1 MGKDLKYIDLITD
14 NGNSTV
20 SDDTAASNAQL
31 NAAEKNG
38 VADAYTNTYGN
49 KIDSAINNWLSNR
62 GFDYNT
68 SNDKDYQKYVEQ
80 YKDNTQTGAQLSR
93 QTAAQL
99 ANGYEPSYADI
110 VAGEVANKQMENV
123 SDAVPTYKQMAQLD
137 YNAEQNRLA
146 NAGNIYS
153 QLDSTKYSRNRDLT
167 QDYKNQLNTLYN
179 RYVAERQS
187 NLQLNELNNSIYGT
201 KLSAEQNRL
210 EDERNSENNRYLYNT
225 QSADSKAQIA
235 QAETENNRKIEYA
248 KSEDAYNN
256 WVEMVKDMQEESK
269 DKGKTRNAEAVFAA
283 MGVTKNDFKEDGDK
297 YDEKGINNYVTYS
310 KAYIDGAL
318 EAGRINSD
326 ERDYLYNKIGV
337 TSDDEKYNNGIA
349 ESFINAYLKK
359 EDKNGNVSYANEAF
373 TKKQLEIGFDKGHIS
388 KDDVAYIAA
397 KLGINI

>member
-1 MGKDLKYIDLITD
+1 MGKDMKYLDVAED
-14 NGNSTV
+14 NAAKAATESGTYSG
-20 SDDTAASNAQL
+20 SYGDKIDTA
-31 NAAEKNG
+31 
-38 VADAYTNTYGN
+38 
-49 KIDSAINNWLSNR
+49 INSWLSNR

-80 YKDNTQTGAQLSR
+80 YKDNTQTGVQLSR

-146 NAGNIYS
+146 NTGNIYS
-153 QLDSTKYSRNRDLT
+153 QLDSTNYSRSRDT
-167 QDYKNQLNTLYN
+167 EQDYKNRLNALYN
-179 RYVAERQS
+179 RYVADRQS
-187 NLQLNELNNSIYGT
+187 NLQLNELNNNIYET
-201 KLSAEQNRL
+201 KLNAEQNRI
-210 EDERNSENNRYLYNT
+210 EDERNAENSRYIYNT
-225 QSADSKAQIA
+225 QSADIKAQIA
-235 QAETENNRKIEYA
+235 QAEAENNRKIEYA

-256 WVEMVKDMQEESK
+256 WLARVSEMQKADEN
-269 DKGKTRNAEAVFAA
+269 KGKTRNAEAVFAA
-283 MGVTKNDFKEDGDK
+283 MGVTENDFKEDGDK

>member
-1 MGKDLKYIDLITD
+1 MKYLDVAED
-14 NGNSTV
+14 NAAKAATESGTYSG
-20 SDDTAASNAQL
+20 SYGDKIDTA
-31 NAAEKNG
+31 
-38 VADAYTNTYGN
+38 
-49 KIDSAINNWLSNR
+49 INSWLSNR

-146 NAGNIYS
+146 NASNIYS
-153 QLDSTKYSRNRDLT
+153 QLDSTNYSRSRDLT
-167 QDYKNQLNTLYN
+167 QDYKNQLNALYN
-179 RYVAERQS
+179 RYVTDRQS
-187 NLQLNELNNSIYGT
+187 DIQLDELNNSIYGT

-235 QAETENNRKIEYA
+235 QAEAENNRKIEYA

-256 WVEMVKDMQEESK
+256 WVEMVKDMQKESK

>member
-1 MGKDLKYIDLITD
+1 MKYLDVAEDNAGKAATESGTYSGSYGDKI
-14 NGNSTV
+14 
-20 SDDTAASNAQL
+20 DTA
-31 NAAEKNG
+31 
-38 VADAYTNTYGN
+38 
-49 KIDSAINNWLSNR
+49 INSWLSNR

-146 NAGNIYS
+146 NTGNIYS
-153 QLDSTKYSRNRDLT
+153 QLDSTEYSRNRDLT

-179 RYVAERQS
+179 RYVADRQS
-187 NLQLNELNNSIYGT
+187 NLQLNELNNNIYET
-201 KLSAEQNRL
+201 KLNAEQNRI
-210 EDERNSENNRYLYNT
+210 EDERNAENSRYIYNT
-225 QSADSKAQIA
+225 QSADSKA
-235 QAETENNRKIEYA
+235 ENNRKIEYA

-256 WVEMVKDMQEESK
+256 WVERVKDMQKKSK

-283 MGVTKNDFKEDGDK
+283 MGVTKKDFKEDGDK

>member
-1 MGKDLKYIDLITD
+1 MGKDMKYLDVAED
-14 NGNSTV
+14 NAARAATESGTYSG
-20 SDDTAASNAQL
+20 SYGDKIDTA
-31 NAAEKNG
+31 
-38 VADAYTNTYGN
+38 
-49 KIDSAINNWLSNR
+49 INSWLSNR

-110 VAGEVANKQMENV
+110 VTGEVANKQMENV

-153 QLDSTKYSRNRDLT
+153 QLDSTEYSRNRDLT

-179 RYVAERQS
+179 RYVADRQS
-187 NLQLNELNNSIYGT
+187 DLQLDELNNSIYET
-201 KLSAEQNRL
+201 KLNAEQNRI
-210 EDERNSENNRYLYNT
+210 EDERNAENSRYIYNT

-235 QAETENNRKIEYA
+235 QAEEENDRKIQYN
-248 KSEDAYNN
+248 KSQDAYNN
-256 WVEMVKDMQEESK
+256 WLASVSEMQKADEN
-269 DKGKTRNAEAVFAA
+269 KGKTRNAEAVFAA
-283 MGVTKNDFKEDGDK
+283 MGVSKADFKEGGDK

-326 ERDYLYNKIGV
+326 ERNYLYNKIGV
-337 TSDDEKYNNGIA
+337 TSDNESYNNSIA

-373 TKKQLEIGFDKGHIS
+373 TKKQLEVGFDNGYIS
-388 KDDVAYIAA
+388 SDDVAYIAA
-397 KLGINI
+397 KLGLEI

>member
-1 MGKDLKYIDLITD
+1 MGKDMKYLDVAED
-14 NGNSTV
+14 NAAKAATESETYSGSYG
-20 SDDTAASNAQL
+20 DKIDTA
-31 NAAEKNG
+31 
-38 VADAYTNTYGN
+38 
-49 KIDSAINNWLSNR
+49 INSWLSNR

-123 SDAVPTYKQMAQLD
+123 SDAVPTYKRMAQLD

-153 QLDSTKYSRNRDLT
+153 QLDSTEYSRNRDLT

-179 RYVAERQS
+179 RYVADRQS
-187 NLQLNELNNSIYGT
+187 DLQLDELNNSIYET
-201 KLSAEQNRL
+201 KLNAEQNRI
-210 EDERNSENNRYLYNT
+210 EDERNAENSRYIYNT

-235 QAETENNRKIEYA
+235 QAEEENDRKIQYN
-248 KSEDAYNN
+248 KSQDAYNN
-256 WVEMVKDMQEESK
+256 WLARVSEMQKADEN
-269 DKGKTRNAEAVFAA
+269 KGKTRNAEAVFAA
-283 MGVTKNDFKEDGDK
+283 MGVSKADFKEGGDK

-326 ERDYLYNKIGV
+326 ERNYLYNKIGV
-337 TSDDEKYNNGIA
+337 TSDNESYNNSIA

-373 TKKQLEIGFDKGHIS
+373 TKKQLEVGFDNGYIS
-388 KDDVAYIAA
+388 SDDVAYIAA
-397 KLGINI
+397 KLGLEI

>member
-1 MGKDLKYIDLITD
+1 MGKDMKYLDVAED
-14 NGNSTV
+14 NAAKAATESGTYSG
-20 SDDTAASNAQL
+20 SYGDKIDTA
-31 NAAEKNG
+31 
-38 VADAYTNTYGN
+38 
-49 KIDSAINNWLSNR
+49 INSWLSNR

-80 YKDNTQTGAQLSR
+80 YKDNTKTGAQLSR

-153 QLDSTKYSRNRDLT
+153 QLDSTEYSRNRDLT

-179 RYVAERQS
+179 RYVADRQS
-187 NLQLNELNNSIYGT
+187 NLQLNELNNNIYET
-201 KLSAEQNRL
+201 KLNAEQNRI
-210 EDERNSENNRYLYNT
+210 EDERNAENSRYIYNT
-225 QSADSKAQIA
+225 QSADSKAQLA
-235 QAETENNRKIEYA
+235 QAEAENNRKIEYA
-248 KSEDAYNN
+248 KSEDVYNN
-256 WVEMVKDMQEESK
+256 WVERVKDMQKKSK

-283 MGVTKNDFKEDGDK
+283 MGVTKKDFKEDGDK

>member
-1 MGKDLKYIDLITD
+1 MKYLDVAED
-14 NGNSTV
+14 NAAKAATESGTYSG
-20 SDDTAASNAQL
+20 SYGDKIDTA
-31 NAAEKNG
+31 
-38 VADAYTNTYGN
+38 
-49 KIDSAINNWLSNR
+49 INSWLSNR

-153 QLDSTKYSRNRDLT
+153 QLDSTEYSRNRDLT

-179 RYVAERQS
+179 RYVADRQS
-187 NLQLNELNNSIYGT
+187 DLQLNELNNNIYET
-201 KLSAEQNRL
+201 KLNAEQNRI
-210 EDERNSENNRYLYNT
+210 EDERNAENSRYIYNT

-235 QAETENNRKIEYA
+235 QAEEENGRKIQYN
-248 KSEDAYNN
+248 KSQDAYNN
-256 WVEMVKDMQEESK
+256 WLARVSEMQKADEN
-269 DKGKTRNAEAVFAA
+269 KGKTRNAEAVFAA
-283 MGVTKNDFKEDGDK
+283 MGVSKADFKEGGDK

>member
-1 MGKDLKYIDLITD
+1 MAYEKKFLDLMGDSGR
-14 NGNSTV
+14 NTV
-20 SDDTAASNAQL
+20 SSDIVASNSQL
-31 NAAEKNG
+31 NTAENNG

-49 KIDSAINNWLSNR
+49 KIDSAINTWLNGR

-68 SNDKDYQKYVEQ
+68 TNDKDYQNYVEQ
-80 YKDNTQTGAQLSR
+80 YKSNALKGQELSR
-93 QTAAQL
+93 QTANRL
-99 ANGYEPSYADI
+99 ANGYTPSYADI
-110 VAGEVANKQMENV
+110 VGNEVTGKQMENV
-123 SDAVPTYKQMAQLD
+123 SDAAPAYKQMAELS

-146 NAGNIYS
+146 NASNIYS
-153 QLDSTKYSRNRDLT
+153 QLDSTNYSRSRDT
-167 QDYKNQLNTLYN
+167 EQDYKNRLNALYN
-179 RYVAERQS
+179 RYVTDRQS
-187 NLQLNELNNSIYGT
+187 DIQLDELNNSIYGT

-210 EDERNSENNRYLYNT
+210 EDERNSDNNRYLYNT

-235 QAETENNRKIEYA
+235 QAEAENNRKIEYA

>member
-1 MGKDLKYIDLITD
+1 MKYLDVAED
-14 NGNSTV
+14 NAAKAATESGTYSG
-20 SDDTAASNAQL
+20 SYGDKIDTA
-31 NAAEKNG
+31 
-38 VADAYTNTYGN
+38 
-49 KIDSAINNWLSNR
+49 INSWLSNR

-80 YKDNTQTGAQLSR
+80 YKDNTQTGEQLSR

-153 QLDSTKYSRNRDLT
+153 QLDSTNYSRSRDT
-167 QDYKNQLNTLYN
+167 EQDYKNRLNALYN
-179 RYVAERQS
+179 RYVADRQS
-187 NLQLNELNNSIYGT
+187 DLQLNELNNNIYET
-201 KLSAEQNRL
+201 KLNAEQNRI
-210 EDERNSENNRYLYNT
+210 EDERNAENSRYIYNT

-235 QAETENNRKIEYA
+235 QAEEENDRKIQYN
-248 KSEDAYNN
+248 KSQDAYNN
-256 WVEMVKDMQEESK
+256 WLARVSEMQKADEN
-269 DKGKTRNAEAVFAA
+269 KGKTRNAEAVFAA
-283 MGVTKNDFKEDGDK
+283 MGVTENDFKEDGDK

>member
-1 MGKDLKYIDLITD
+1 MGKDLKYLDVAED
-14 NGNSTV
+14 NAARAATESGTYSG
-20 SDDTAASNAQL
+20 SYGDKIDTA
-31 NAAEKNG
+31 
-38 VADAYTNTYGN
+38 
-49 KIDSAINNWLSNR
+49 INSWLSNR

-93 QTAAQL
+93 QTADRL
-99 ANGYEPSYADI
+99 ANGYTPSYADI

-153 QLDSTKYSRNRDLT
+153 QLDSTEYSRNRDLT

-179 RYVAERQS
+179 RYVADRQS
-187 NLQLNELNNSIYGT
+187 DLQLNELNNNIYET
-201 KLSAEQNRL
+201 KLNAEQNRI
-210 EDERNSENNRYLYNT
+210 EDERNAENSRYIYNT

-235 QAETENNRKIEYA
+235 QAEEENDRKIQYN
-248 KSEDAYNN
+248 KSQDAYNN
-256 WVEMVKDMQEESK
+256 WVEMVKDMQKKSK

>member
-1 MGKDLKYIDLITD
+1 MGKDMKYLDVAED
-14 NGNSTV
+14 NAAKAATESGTYSG
-20 SDDTAASNAQL
+20 SYGDKIDTA
-31 NAAEKNG
+31 
-38 VADAYTNTYGN
+38 
-49 KIDSAINNWLSNR
+49 INSWLSNR

-80 YKDNTQTGAQLSR
+80 YKDNTQTGVQLSR

-146 NAGNIYS
+146 NTGNIYS
-153 QLDSTKYSRNRDLT
+153 QLDSTNYSRSRDT
-167 QDYKNQLNTLYN
+167 EQDYKNRLNALYN
-179 RYVAERQS
+179 RYVADRQS
-187 NLQLNELNNSIYGT
+187 NLQLNELNNNIYET
-201 KLSAEQNRL
+201 KMNAEQNRI
-210 EDERNSENNRYLYNT
+210 EDERNAENSRYIYNT

-235 QAETENNRKIEYA
+235 QAEAENNRKIEYA

-256 WVEMVKDMQEESK
+256 WLARVSEMQKADEN
-269 DKGKTRNAEAVFAA
+269 KGKTRNAEAVFAA
-283 MGVTKNDFKEDGDK
+283 MGVTENDFKEDGDK

>member
-1 MGKDLKYIDLITD
+1 MKYLDVAED
-14 NGNSTV
+14 NAAKAATESGTYSG
-20 SDDTAASNAQL
+20 SYGDKIDTA
-31 NAAEKNG
+31 
-38 VADAYTNTYGN
+38 
-49 KIDSAINNWLSNR
+49 INSWLSNR

-123 SDAVPTYKQMAQLD
+123 NDAVPTYKQMAQLD

-153 QLDSTKYSRNRDLT
+153 QLDSTEYSRNRDLT

-187 NLQLNELNNSIYGT
+187 DLQLNELNNNIYET
-201 KLSAEQNRL
+201 KLNAEQNRI
-210 EDERNSENNRYLYNT
+210 EDERNAENSRYIYNT

-235 QAETENNRKIEYA
+235 QAEEENDRKIEYA

-256 WVEMVKDMQEESK
+256 WVERVKDMQKKSK

-283 MGVTKNDFKEDGDK
+283 MGVTKKDFKEDGDK

>member
-1 MGKDLKYIDLITD
+1 MGKDLKYLDVAED
-14 NGNSTV
+14 NAAKAATESGTYSG
-20 SDDTAASNAQL
+20 SYGDKIDTA
-31 NAAEKNG
+31 
-38 VADAYTNTYGN
+38 
-49 KIDSAINNWLSNR
+49 INSWLSNR

-153 QLDSTKYSRNRDLT
+153 QLDSTNYSRSRDT
-167 QDYKNQLNTLYN
+167 EQDYKNRLNALYN
-179 RYVAERQS
+179 RYVADRQS
-187 NLQLNELNNSIYGT
+187 DLQLNELNNNIYET
-201 KLSAEQNRL
+201 KLNAEQNRI
-210 EDERNSENNRYLYNT
+210 EDERNAENSRYIYNT

-235 QAETENNRKIEYA
+235 QAEEENDRKIQYN
-248 KSEDAYNN
+248 KSQDAYNN
-256 WVEMVKDMQEESK
+256 WLARVSEMQKADEN
-269 DKGKTRNAEAVFAA
+269 KGKTRNAEAVFAA
-283 MGVTKNDFKEDGDK
+283 MGVTENDFKEDGDK

>member
-1 MGKDLKYIDLITD
+1 MGKDMKYLDVAED
-14 NGNSTV
+14 NAAKAATESGTYSG
-20 SDDTAASNAQL
+20 SYGDKIDTA
-31 NAAEKNG
+31 
-38 VADAYTNTYGN
+38 
-49 KIDSAINNWLSNR
+49 INSWLSNR

-99 ANGYEPSYADI
+99 ASGYEPSYADI

-153 QLDSTKYSRNRDLT
+153 QLDSTEYSRNRDLT

-179 RYVAERQS
+179 RYVADRQS
-187 NLQLNELNNSIYGT
+187 DLQLNELNNSIYGT

-235 QAETENNRKIEYA
+235 QAEEENDRKIQYN
-248 KSEDAYNN
+248 KSQDAYNN
-256 WVEMVKDMQEESK
+256 WVERVKDMQKKSK

-283 MGVTKNDFKEDGDK
+283 MGVTKKDFKEDGDK

>member
-1 MGKDLKYIDLITD
+1 MGKDLKYLDVAED
-14 NGNSTV
+14 NAAKAAMESGTYSG
-20 SDDTAASNAQL
+20 SYGDKIDTA
-31 NAAEKNG
+31 
-38 VADAYTNTYGN
+38 
-49 KIDSAINNWLSNR
+49 INSWLSNR

-153 QLDSTKYSRNRDLT
+153 QLDSTNYSRSRDT
-167 QDYKNQLNTLYN
+167 EQDYKNRLNALYN
-179 RYVAERQS
+179 RYVADRQS
-187 NLQLNELNNSIYGT
+187 DLQLNELNNNIYET
-201 KLSAEQNRL
+201 KLNAEQNRI
-210 EDERNSENNRYLYNT
+210 EDERNAENSRYIYNT

-235 QAETENNRKIEYA
+235 QAEAENNRKIEYA

-256 WVEMVKDMQEESK
+256 WVERVKDMQKKSK

-283 MGVTKNDFKEDGDK
+283 MGVTKKDFKKDGDK
-297 YDEKGINNYVTYS
+297 YDDSGVNNYVTYS

>member
-1 MGKDLKYIDLITD
+1 MGKDMKYLDVAED
-14 NGNSTV
+14 NAAKAATESGTYSG
-20 SDDTAASNAQL
+20 SYGDKIDTA
-31 NAAEKNG
+31 
-38 VADAYTNTYGN
+38 
-49 KIDSAINNWLSNR
+49 INSWLSNR

-153 QLDSTKYSRNRDLT
+153 QLDSTEYSRNRDLT

-179 RYVAERQS
+179 RYVADRQS
-187 NLQLNELNNSIYGT
+187 DLQLDELNNSIYET
-201 KLSAEQNRL
+201 KLNAEQNRI
-210 EDERNSENNRYLYNT
+210 EDERNAENSRYIYNT

-235 QAETENNRKIEYA
+235 QAEEENDRKIQYN
-248 KSEDAYNN
+248 KSQDAYNN
-256 WVEMVKDMQEESK
+256 WLARVSEMQKADEN
-269 DKGKTRNAEAVFAA
+269 KGKTRNAEAVFAA
-283 MGVTKNDFKEDGDK
+283 MGVSKADFKEGGDK

>member
-1 MGKDLKYIDLITD
+1 MGKDLKYLDVAED
-14 NGNSTV
+14 NAAKAATESGTYSG
-20 SDDTAASNAQL
+20 SYGDKIDTA
-31 NAAEKNG
+31 
-38 VADAYTNTYGN
+38 
-49 KIDSAINNWLSNR
+49 INSWLSNR

-153 QLDSTKYSRNRDLT
+153 QLDSTNYSRSRNT
-167 QDYKNQLNTLYN
+167 EQDYKNRLNALYN
-179 RYVAERQS
+179 RYVADRQS
-187 NLQLNELNNSIYGT
+187 DLQLNELNNNIYET
-201 KLSAEQNRL
+201 KLNAEQNRI
-210 EDERNSENNRYLYNT
+210 EDERNAENSRYIYNT

-235 QAETENNRKIEYA
+235 QAEAENNRKIEYA

-256 WVEMVKDMQEESK
+256 WVKRVKDMQKKSK

-283 MGVTKNDFKEDGDK
+283 MGVTKKDFKEDGDK
-297 YDEKGINNYVTYS
+297 YDDSGVNNYVTYS

>member
-1 MGKDLKYIDLITD
+1 MGKDLKYLDVAED
-14 NGNSTV
+14 NAAKAATESGTYSG
-20 SDDTAASNAQL
+20 SYGDKIDTA
-31 NAAEKNG
+31 
-38 VADAYTNTYGN
+38 
-49 KIDSAINNWLSNR
+49 INSWLSNR

-80 YKDNTQTGAQLSR
+80 YKDNTQTGSQLSR

-110 VAGEVANKQMENV
+110 VAGEVANKQIENV

-153 QLDSTKYSRNRDLT
+153 QLDSTEYSRNRDLT

-179 RYVAERQS
+179 RYVADRQS
-187 NLQLNELNNSIYGT
+187 DLQLDELNNSIYET
-201 KLSAEQNRL
+201 KLNAEQNRI
-210 EDERNSENNRYLYNT
+210 EDERNAENSRYIYNT

-235 QAETENNRKIEYA
+235 QAEEENDRKIQYN
-248 KSEDAYNN
+248 KSQDAYNN
-256 WVEMVKDMQEESK
+256 WLARVSEVQKADEN
-269 DKGKTRNAEAVFAA
+269 KGKTRNAEAVFAA
-283 MGVTKNDFKEDGDK
+283 MGVSKADFKEGGDK

-326 ERDYLYNKIGV
+326 ERNYLYNKIGV
-337 TSDDEKYNNGIA
+337 TSDNESYNNSIA

-373 TKKQLEIGFDKGHIS
+373 TKKQLEVGFDNGYIS
-388 KDDVAYIAA
+388 SDDVAYIAA
-397 KLGINI
+397 KLGLEI

>member
-1 MGKDLKYIDLITD
+1 MGKDMKYLDVAED
-14 NGNSTV
+14 NAAKAATESGTYSG
-20 SDDTAASNAQL
+20 SYGDKIDTA
-31 NAAEKNG
+31 
-38 VADAYTNTYGN
+38 
-49 KIDSAINNWLSNR
+49 INSWLSNR

-99 ANGYEPSYADI
+99 ANGYEPSYA
-110 VAGEVANKQMENV
+110 AGEVANKQMENV

-146 NAGNIYS
+146 NTGNIYS
-153 QLDSTKYSRNRDLT
+153 QLDSTEYSRNRDLT

-179 RYVAERQS
+179 RYVADRQS
-187 NLQLNELNNSIYGT
+187 NLQLNELNNNIYET
-201 KLSAEQNRL
+201 KLNAEQNRI
-210 EDERNSENNRYLYNT
+210 EDERNAENSRYIYNT

-235 QAETENNRKIEYA
+235 QAEAENNRKIEYA

-256 WVEMVKDMQEESK
+256 WVERVKDMQKKSK

-283 MGVTKNDFKEDGDK
+283 MGVTKKDFKEDGDK

>member
-1 MGKDLKYIDLITD
+1 MGKDMKYLDVAED
-14 NGNSTV
+14 NAARAATESGTYSG
-20 SDDTAASNAQL
+20 SYGDKIDTA
-31 NAAEKNG
+31 
-38 VADAYTNTYGN
+38 
-49 KIDSAINNWLSNR
+49 INSWLSNR

-110 VAGEVANKQMENV
+110 VTGEVANKQMENV

-153 QLDSTKYSRNRDLT
+153 QLDSTEYSRNRDLT

-179 RYVAERQS
+179 RYVADRQS
-187 NLQLNELNNSIYGT
+187 DLQLDELNNSIYET
-201 KLSAEQNRL
+201 KLNAEQNRI
-210 EDERNSENNRYLYNT
+210 EDERNAENSRYIYNT

-235 QAETENNRKIEYA
+235 QAEEENDRKIQYN
-248 KSEDAYNN
+248 KSQDAYNN
-256 WVEMVKDMQEESK
+256 WLARVSEMQKADEN
-269 DKGKTRNAEAVFAA
+269 KGKTRNAEAVFAA
-283 MGVTKNDFKEDGDK
+283 MGVSKADFKEGGDK

-326 ERDYLYNKIGV
+326 ERNYLYNKIGV
-337 TSDDEKYNNGIA
+337 TSDNESYNNSIA

-373 TKKQLEIGFDKGHIS
+373 TKKQLEVGFDNGYIS
-388 KDDVAYIAA
+388 SDDVAYIAA
-397 KLGINI
+397 KLGLEI

>member
-1 MGKDLKYIDLITD
+1 MGKDLKYLDVAED
-14 NGNSTV
+14 NAARAATESGTYSG
-20 SDDTAASNAQL
+20 SYGDKIDTA
-31 NAAEKNG
+31 
-38 VADAYTNTYGN
+38 
-49 KIDSAINNWLSNR
+49 INSWLSNR

-146 NAGNIYS
+146 NTANIYS
-153 QLDSTKYSRNRDLT
+153 QLDSTNYSRSRDT
-167 QDYKNQLNTLYN
+167 AQDYKNRLNALYN
-179 RYVAERQS
+179 RYVTDRQS
-187 NLQLNELNNSIYGT
+187 DIQLDELNNSIYGT

-210 EDERNSENNRYLYNT
+210 EDERNSDNNRYLYNT

-235 QAETENNRKIEYA
+235 QAEAENNRKIEYA

>member
-1 MGKDLKYIDLITD
+1 MRKDMKYLDVAED
-14 NGNSTV
+14 NAAKAATESGTYSG
-20 SDDTAASNAQL
+20 SYGDKIDTA
-31 NAAEKNG
+31 
-38 VADAYTNTYGN
+38 
-49 KIDSAINNWLSNR
+49 INSWLSNR

-80 YKDNTQTGAQLSR
+80 YKDNTQTGVQLSR

-146 NAGNIYS
+146 NTGNIYS
-153 QLDSTKYSRNRDLT
+153 QLDSTNYSRSRDT
-167 QDYKNQLNTLYN
+167 EQDYKNRLNALYN
-179 RYVAERQS
+179 RYVADRQS
-187 NLQLNELNNSIYGT
+187 NLQLNELNNNIYET
-201 KLSAEQNRL
+201 KLNAEQNRI
-210 EDERNSENNRYLYNT
+210 EDERNAENSRYIYNT

-235 QAETENNRKIEYA
+235 QAEAENNRKIEYA

-256 WVEMVKDMQEESK
+256 WLARVSEMQKADEN
-269 DKGKTRNAEAVFAA
+269 KGKTRNAEAVFAA
-283 MGVTKNDFKEDGDK
+283 MGVTENDFKEDGDK

>member
-1 MGKDLKYIDLITD
+1 MGKDMKYLDVAED
-14 NGNSTV
+14 NAAKAATESGTYSG
-20 SDDTAASNAQL
+20 SYGDKIDTA
-31 NAAEKNG
+31 
-38 VADAYTNTYGN
+38 
-49 KIDSAINNWLSNR
+49 INSWLSNR

-110 VAGEVANKQMENV
+110 VAGEVANKHMENV

-153 QLDSTKYSRNRDLT
+153 QLDSTNYSRSRDT
-167 QDYKNQLNTLYN
+167 EQDYKNRLNALYN
-179 RYVAERQS
+179 RYVADRQS
-187 NLQLNELNNSIYGT
+187 DLQLNELNNNIYET
-201 KLSAEQNRL
+201 KLNAEQNRI
-210 EDERNSENNRYLYNT
+210 EDERNAENSRYIYNT

-235 QAETENNRKIEYA
+235 QAEAENNRKIEYA

-256 WVEMVKDMQEESK
+256 WVERVKDMQKKSK

-283 MGVTKNDFKEDGDK
+283 MGVTKKDFKEDGDK

>member
-1 MGKDLKYIDLITD
+1 MGKDMKYLDVAED
-14 NGNSTV
+14 NAAKAATESGTYSG
-20 SDDTAASNAQL
+20 SYGDKIDTA
-31 NAAEKNG
+31 
-38 VADAYTNTYGN
+38 
-49 KIDSAINNWLSNR
+49 INSWLSNR

-146 NAGNIYS
+146 NTGNIYS
-153 QLDSTKYSRNRDLT
+153 QLDSTNYSRSRDT
-167 QDYKNQLNTLYN
+167 EQDYKNRLNALYN
-179 RYVAERQS
+179 RYVADRQS
-187 NLQLNELNNSIYGT
+187 NLQLNELNNNIYET
-201 KLSAEQNRL
+201 KLNAEQNRI
-210 EDERNSENNRYLYNT
+210 EDERNAENSRYIYNT

-235 QAETENNRKIEYA
+235 QAEAENNRKIEYA

-256 WVEMVKDMQEESK
+256 WLARVSEMQKADEN
-269 DKGKTRNAEAVFAA
+269 KGKTRNAEAVFAA
-283 MGVTKNDFKEDGDK
+283 MGVTENDFKEDGDK

>member
-1 MGKDLKYIDLITD
+1 MGKDMKYLDVAED
-14 NGNSTV
+14 NAARAATESGTYSG
-20 SDDTAASNAQL
+20 SYGDKIDTA
-31 NAAEKNG
+31 
-38 VADAYTNTYGN
+38 
-49 KIDSAINNWLSNR
+49 INSWLSNR

-93 QTAAQL
+93 QTASQL

-153 QLDSTKYSRNRDLT
+153 QLDSTEYSRNRDLT

-179 RYVAERQS
+179 RYVADRQS
-187 NLQLNELNNSIYGT
+187 DLQLNELNNNIYET
-201 KLSAEQNRL
+201 KLNAEQNRI
-210 EDERNSENNRYLYNT
+210 EDERNAENSRYIYNT

-235 QAETENNRKIEYA
+235 QAEEENDRKIEYA

-256 WVEMVKDMQEESK
+256 WVEMVKDMQKESK

>member
-1 MGKDLKYIDLITD
+1 MGKDLKYLDVAED
-14 NGNSTV
+14 NAARAATESGTYSG
-20 SDDTAASNAQL
+20 SYGDKIDTA
-31 NAAEKNG
+31 
-38 VADAYTNTYGN
+38 
-49 KIDSAINNWLSNR
+49 INSWLSNR

-110 VAGEVANKQMENV
+110 VVGEVANKQMENV

-153 QLDSTKYSRNRDLT
+153 QLDSTEYSRNRDLT

-179 RYVAERQS
+179 RYVADRQS
-187 NLQLNELNNSIYGT
+187 DLQLDELNNSIYET
-201 KLSAEQNRL
+201 KLNAEQNRI
-210 EDERNSENNRYLYNT
+210 EDERNAENSRYIYNT

-235 QAETENNRKIEYA
+235 QAEEENDRKIQYN
-248 KSEDAYNN
+248 KSQDAYNN
-256 WVEMVKDMQEESK
+256 WLARVSEMQKADEN
-269 DKGKTRNAEAVFAA
+269 KGKTRNAEAVFAA
-283 MGVTKNDFKEDGDK
+283 MGVSKADFKEGGDK

>member
-1 MGKDLKYIDLITD
+1 MGKDLKYLDVAED
-14 NGNSTV
+14 NAAKAATESGTYSG
-20 SDDTAASNAQL
+20 SYGDKIDTA
-31 NAAEKNG
+31 
-38 VADAYTNTYGN
+38 
-49 KIDSAINNWLSNR
+49 INSWLSNR

-153 QLDSTKYSRNRDLT
+153 QLDSTEYSRNRDT
-167 QDYKNQLNTLYN
+167 EQDYKNQLNTLYN
-179 RYVAERQS
+179 RYVADRQS
-187 NLQLNELNNSIYGT
+187 NLQLNELNNNIYET
-201 KLSAEQNRL
+201 KLNAEQNRI
-210 EDERNSENNRYLYNT
+210 EDERNAENSRYIYNT

-235 QAETENNRKIEYA
+235 QAEEENDRKIQYN
-248 KSEDAYNN
+248 KSQDAYNN
-256 WVEMVKDMQEESK
+256 WLARVSEMQKADEN
-269 DKGKTRNAEAVFAA
+269 KGKTRNAEAVFAA
-283 MGVTKNDFKEDGDK
+283 MGVTENDFKEDGDK

>member
-1 MGKDLKYIDLITD
+1 MGKDMKYLDVAED
-14 NGNSTV
+14 NAAKAATESGTYSG
-20 SDDTAASNAQL
+20 SYGDKIDTA
-31 NAAEKNG
+31 
-38 VADAYTNTYGN
+38 
-49 KIDSAINNWLSNR
+49 INSWLSNR

-80 YKDNTQTGAQLSR
+80 YKDNTQAGAQLSR

-99 ANGYEPSYADI
+99 ANGYEPSYADV

-153 QLDSTKYSRNRDLT
+153 QLDSTEYSRNRDLT

-179 RYVAERQS
+179 RYVADRQS
-187 NLQLNELNNSIYGT
+187 DLQLNELNNNIYET
-201 KLSAEQNRL
+201 KLNAEQNRI
-210 EDERNSENNRYLYNT
+210 EDERNAENSRYIYNT

-235 QAETENNRKIEYA
+235 QAEEENDRKIQYN
-248 KSEDAYNN
+248 KSQDAYNN
-256 WVEMVKDMQEESK
+256 WLARVSEMQKADEN
-269 DKGKTRNAEAVFAA
+269 KGKTRNAEAVFAA
-283 MGVTKNDFKEDGDK
+283 MGVTENDFKEDGDK

>member
-1 MGKDLKYIDLITD
+1 MGKDMKYLDVAED
-14 NGNSTV
+14 NAAKAATESGTYSG
-20 SDDTAASNAQL
+20 SYGDKIDTA
-31 NAAEKNG
+31 
-38 VADAYTNTYGN
+38 
-49 KIDSAINNWLSNR
+49 INSWLSNR

-80 YKDNTQTGAQLSR
+80 YKDNTQTGVQLSR
-93 QTAAQL
+93 QTAVQL

-146 NAGNIYS
+146 NTGNIYS
-153 QLDSTKYSRNRDLT
+153 QLDSTNYSRSRDT
-167 QDYKNQLNTLYN
+167 EQDYKNRLNALYN
-179 RYVAERQS
+179 RYVADRQS
-187 NLQLNELNNSIYGT
+187 NLQLNELNNNIYET
-201 KLSAEQNRL
+201 KLNAEQNRI
-210 EDERNSENNRYLYNT
+210 EDERNAENSRYIYNT

-235 QAETENNRKIEYA
+235 QAEAENNRKIEYA

-256 WVEMVKDMQEESK
+256 WLARVSEMQKADEN
-269 DKGKTRNAEAVFAA
+269 KGKTRNAEAVFAA
-283 MGVTKNDFKEDGDK
+283 MGVTENDFKEDGDK

>member
-1 MGKDLKYIDLITD
+1 MGKDMKYLDVAED
-14 NGNSTV
+14 NAAKAATESGTYSG
-20 SDDTAASNAQL
+20 SYGDKIDTA
-31 NAAEKNG
+31 
-38 VADAYTNTYGN
+38 
-49 KIDSAINNWLSNR
+49 INSWLSNR

-146 NAGNIYS
+146 NTANIYS
-153 QLDSTKYSRNRDLT
+153 QLDSTNYSRSRDT
-167 QDYKNQLNTLYN
+167 AQDYKNRLNALYN
-179 RYVAERQS
+179 RYVTDRQS
-187 NLQLNELNNSIYGT
+187 DIQLDELNNSIYGT

-210 EDERNSENNRYLYNT
+210 EDERNSDNSRYIYNT

-235 QAETENNRKIEYA
+235 QAEAENNRKIEYA

-256 WVEMVKDMQEESK
+256 WVERVKDMQKKSK

>member
-1 MGKDLKYIDLITD
+1 MGKDMKYLDVAED
-14 NGNSTV
+14 NAAKAATESGTYSG
-20 SDDTAASNAQL
+20 SYGDKIDTA
-31 NAAEKNG
+31 
-38 VADAYTNTYGN
+38 
-49 KIDSAINNWLSNR
+49 INSWLSNR

-146 NAGNIYS
+146 NTANIYS
-153 QLDSTKYSRNRDLT
+153 QLDSTEYSRNRDLT

-187 NLQLNELNNSIYGT
+187 NLQLNELNNNIYET
-201 KLSAEQNRL
+201 KLNAEQNRI
-210 EDERNSENNRYLYNT
+210 EDERNAENSRYIYNT

-235 QAETENNRKIEYA
+235 QAEEENDRKIQYN
-248 KSEDAYNN
+248 KSQDAYNN
-256 WVEMVKDMQEESK
+256 WLARVSKMQKADEN
-269 DKGKTRNAEAVFAA
+269 KGKTRNAEAVFAA
-283 MGVTKNDFKEDGDK
+283 MGVSKADFKEGGDK

>member
-1 MGKDLKYIDLITD
+1 MGKDLKYLDVAED
-14 NGNSTV
+14 NAAKAATESGTYSG
-20 SDDTAASNAQL
+20 SYGDKIDTA
-31 NAAEKNG
+31 
-38 VADAYTNTYGN
+38 
-49 KIDSAINNWLSNR
+49 INSWLSNR

-93 QTAAQL
+93 QTADRL
-99 ANGYEPSYADI
+99 ANGYTPSYADI

-146 NAGNIYS
+146 NTANIYS
-153 QLDSTKYSRNRDLT
+153 QLDSTNYSRSRDT
-167 QDYKNQLNTLYN
+167 AQDYKNQLNTLYN
-179 RYVAERQS
+179 RYVADRQS
-187 NLQLNELNNSIYGT
+187 DLQLNELNNNIYET
-201 KLSAEQNRL
+201 KLNAEQNRI
-210 EDERNSENNRYLYNT
+210 EDERNAENSRYIYNT

-235 QAETENNRKIEYA
+235 QAEEENDRKIQYN
-248 KSEDAYNN
+248 KSQDAYNN

-283 MGVTKNDFKEDGDK
+283 MGVTENDFKEDGDK